1 VERLDLPNKDTGEW
15 REAII
20 EDRRT
25 PVSEQVAFRC
35 DFPAW
40 LGQLSCRNRR
50 IAESLAVG
58 YGTSEVAK
66 RFNVTSARVSELRRE
81 LHKSWSSF
89 QGEPEIAA
97 HAAA

>member
-1 VERLDLPNKDTGEW
+1 VEDGHFDP
-15 REAII
+15 
-20 EDRRT
+20 
-25 PVSEQVAFRC
+25 
-35 DFPAW
+35 
-40 LGQLSCRNRR
+40 
-50 IAESLAVG
+50 VG

-89 QGEPEIAA
+89 LGEPTEEE